1 MLSQLIES
9 RRARAAGVA
18 EERQRINRAVHD
30 NIGVQL
36 LGALHSPT
44 PARKDALIRRT
55 LTQLRDIIC
64 NPVQSQASLG
74 DLLVDA
80 RAEIGAYF
88 GAIDIALWWHEDRLR
103 DETAPSATAAALRAI
118 LRAILRE
125 GGANNILRHS
135 GATSAAFTLCLSP
148 EGTPRRM
155 SVTIADD
162 GKGVAPGLP
171 GGGAGLTKLRTR
183 TLARGGAFSIGPGP
197 DGRGCVM
204 RADLPLDLPLDLALA
219 APVAD
224 QGI

>member
-9 RRARAAGVA
+9 RRAHAAGVA

-80 RAEIGAYF
+80 CAEIGAYF

-103 DETAPSATAAALRAI
+103 DETASSAAAAAAALRAI

-125 GGANNILRHS
+125 GGGRT
-135 GATSAAFTLCLSP
+135 TSSAIS
-148 EGTPRRM
+148 
-155 SVTIADD
+155 
-162 GKGVAPGLP
+162 GLP
-171 GGGAGLTKLRTR
+171 QRRSSFACRPK
-183 TLARGGAFSIGPGP
+183 
-197 DGRGCVM
+197 GR
-204 RADLPLDLPLDLALA
+204 RAACR
-219 APVAD
+219 
-224 QGI
+224 